1 MSYSKKMW
9 SMDAQQS
16 GRVDAEE
23 EAISFSK
30 EDEFLC
36 HLTQE
41 EKECLGFLIE
51 TIDALEVDLEE
62 DDKEGATVGE
72 GTIGDGF
79 YEFLG
84 MVCSTRPTDKA
95 ADEPG
100 TCDYA
105 IGKASAVATSPATEK
120 ANIRSM
126 AAVPGLGPTPNQKAT
141 AERDEKQKK
150 LLKYQGSEATMGLES
165 KSTKQSRVSRIDEQC
180 PSRSLTLLPAHARK
194 FDTILRS
201 GVSVQELRAQVL
213 ARLSGS
219 AQQQPGSQTEG
230 LATQSHS
237 VRLLGMPEQ
246 RAARQV
252 ALQRLGLWKLATGT
266 PGSTDSTSARPLA
279 TENPQKSAS
288 PQSPMETDHKAAL
301 KKLGLLNL

>member
-1 MSYSKKMW
+1 
-9 SMDAQQS
+9 MDAQQS
-16 GRVDAEE
+16 RQVNAEE
-23 EAISFSK
+23 EAITFSK

-36 HLTQE
+36 HLSQE

-62 DDKEGATVGE
+62 DDKEGATMGE

-84 MVCSTRPTDKA
+84 MVCSTQPTEEA
-95 ADEPG
+95 ADESG

-105 IGKASAVATSPATEK
+105 IGKADEIATSLATEK

-126 AAVPGLGPTPNQKAT
+126 AVVPGLGPTPNQKAT
-141 AERDEKQKK
+141 AEGDKKQKK

-165 KSTKQSRVSRIDEQC
+165 DTTKQSRASRIDEQS

-219 AQQQPGSQTEG
+219 AQQQPGGQTEG

-237 VRLLGMPEQ
+237 LRLLGTPEQ

-252 ALQRLGLWKLATGT
+252 ALQRLGLWKLASGA
-266 PGSTDSTSARPLA
+266 PSSTDATSAQPLT
-279 TENPQKSAS
+279 TENSQKSAS
-288 PQSPMETDHKAAL
+288 PQSPMEADREAAL

>member
-1 MSYSKKMW
+1 MSYSKNMW

-23 EAISFSK
+23 EAITFSK

-36 HLTQE
+36 HLSQE

-62 DDKEGATVGE
+62 DDKEGATMGE

-95 ADEPG
+95 AGPDESG

-105 IGKASAVATSPATEK
+105 IGKAGAVATSPATEK

-126 AAVPGLGPTPNQKAT
+126 AAVPGLDPTPNQKAT

-165 KSTKQSRVSRIDEQC
+165 KSTKLSRIDEQC

-237 VRLLGMPEQ
+237 VRLLGVPEQ
-246 RAARQV
+246 RATRQL
-252 ALQRLGLWKLATGT
+252 ALQK
-266 PGSTDSTSARPLA
+266 PGSTDSTSAR
-279 TENPQKSAS
+279 PQKSAS
-288 PQSPMETDHKAAL
+288 PQSPMERDHEAAL